1 MPYYP
6 LLLVIFLIGACTVGS
21 MTGIN
26 GMTEALYPARV
37 RNTGM
42 GWALA
47 VGRLGGIAGPWL
59 GGDVVGVWGAAAADF
74 PGCLCY
80 GGSRNDD
87 DGGNWGSGAAAH
99 GGGFAGGLGGGMKAG
114 VEGEP
119 LLRPHGVG
127 SIRRGVGENQVP
139 AMG

>member
-59 GGDVVGVWGAAAADF
+59 GGMLLGYGVPPRQIFLVACVTAAVATTMMVGIGVVGRRRTAA
-74 PGCLCY
+74 
-80 GGSRNDD
+80 
-87 DGGNWGSGAAAH
+87 
-99 GGGFAGGLGGGMKAG
+99 
-114 VEGEP
+114 V
-119 LLRPHGVG
+119 LR
-127 SIRRGVGENQVP
+127 E
-139 AMG
+139 A